1 VLQYAPEEQ
10 PRSPAAQRPQSEP
23 EQPQTSRLSVA
34 KPNVK
39 KQKVVKREV
48 PIAVKHELRAEVQ
61 REPLTAEPTAARRS
75 ASMHEIQ
82 IAQPPSAP
90 SASAAVA
97 RGTSTTANASAP
109 AEVVAQAGQIP
120 SSNPVVAGVRIVA
133 ADEFTELDLA
143 ANEVKIV
150 SADELNELDLAAGP
164 AVRTDGSNRA
174 EARPMPTPPASS
186 GASALRAVML
196 GLGAPL
202 VFGFLAWPFL
212 ARHRPIFSH
221 LKYRARLDV
230 LPRLRALLDHCAAT
244 AATVWTSTKNGS
256 CTRRSIISNVL
267 GG

>member
-1 VLQYAPEEQ
+1 MSIRMSVRIFAISTMLLPALLNKPASAQYYNTPSSQGNAPLELNPFLHGAATPARTSPEYQVTPVLQYAPEEQ

-82 IAQPPSAP
+82 IGQPPSAP

-120 SSNPVVAGVRIVA
+120 SSDPVVAGVRIVA

-143 ANEVKIV
+143 
-150 SADELNELDLAAGP
+150 
-164 AVRTDGSNRA
+164 
-174 EARPMPTPPASS
+174 
-186 GASALRAVML
+186 
-196 GLGAPL
+196 
-202 VFGFLAWPFL
+202 
-212 ARHRPIFSH
+212 
-221 LKYRARLDV
+221 
-230 LPRLRALLDHCAAT
+230 
-244 AATVWTSTKNGS
+244 
-256 CTRRSIISNVL
+256 
-267 GG
+267 